1 MSSFTGQ
8 GRLLSSFILIHKPIR
23 VANEQ
28 WGIVGLNSTLTTFIL
43 PTVGGCTWNNIKINL
58 TYNLT
63 S

>member
-8 GRLLSSFILIHKPIR
+8 GRLLSSFTLIHKPIR

-43 PTVGGCTWNNIKINL
+43 PIVGGCTWNNIRINL
-58 TYNLT
+58 TVDLT
-63 S
+63 P